1 MVSATEQLPLL
12 QAQPGSIFALCKK
25 LENQGSIRLHSHNM
39 LAYPVQPTSY
49 AYNIRNS
56 REYLLSLSIVQPMQK
71 TDRAQSHFA
80 RPLSSSLFEAN
91 YDLHLLQS

>member
-12 QAQPGSIFALCKK
+12 QAQQGLIYALRQK
-25 LENQGSIRLHSHNM
+25 LENQGSIRLNPYNM

-56 REYLLSLSIVQPMQK
+56 REYLLSLSIVQPMLK

-80 RPLSSSLFEAN
+80 RSLSSSLFEAN